1 MGGKIEKGQRH
12 VAEFF
17 KTLSAV
23 ISQGEIFQSSIVIAY
38 YILFSIFPII
48 IIIGNI
54 LPLFKIDT
62 APIAEYLTLMLPSDV
77 THYVIPIVETL
88 LKSQSTGYISFGVIV
103 AVWSM
108 SSMVNAIRVAMNRLY
123 GVHNTELK
131 LGFWHFI
138 WNRTLTV
145 VFSALMVTMFIAL
158 ALVLMFGQD
167 LLDMVRPFLKFSM
180 AWIDQLFSYR
190 WLVLLLLML
199 ISVMYLN
206 WIVPNVHFK
215 KASLPGT
222 ITTVA
227 GWEALSYLFSFYLKN
242 FPVTWEN
249 YGIVGTF
256 IIFMLWLNLLAILLL
271 VGTAVNVTIDQL
283 RYGKATYSSGPL
295 AEYLAKK
302 RNGKFL
308 P

>member
-158 ALVLMFGQD
+158 ALVLMFGLD
-167 LLDMVRPFLKFSM
+167 LLNMVRPFLKFSM

>member
-1 MGGKIEKGQRH
+1 MRGKIEKGQRH

-48 IIIGNI
+48 IIIGNV

-167 LLDMVRPFLKFSM
+167 LLNMVRPFLKFSI

-206 WIVPNVHFK
+206 WIVPNVRFK
-215 KASLPGT
+215 KAILPGT

-271 VGTAVNVTIDQL
+271 VRTAVNVTIDQL